1 MKKTLISLA
10 TASLI
15 ASTAMAADKGID
27 IVTTGQAVV
36 YYETNDGNGVDAVT
50 NKDESSLFR
59 DANSN
64 ANVGVQLNLNADL
77 GNNFS
82 FGAQLSYL
90 DALGLNKNLVGDT
103 RVKQV
108 GGSIPNTQALG
119 ATDTTND
126 LALTKIFVAKKVGNT
141 TVKIGRQELPKSLSP
156 LAYSEGWSVFKNTFE
171 AVLLVNSDIPDTTL
185 VGAYVGGGTGM
196 DLSNSDDLVATTTA
210 GNLAVNGTAYMLTAQ
225 NKSIP
230 MTTVT
235 ASYYALSHIGQ
246 DATIGAT
253 GVHADAL
260 WVDAQVAGKDLP
272 LGLKVGLQAGN
283 ISPDNYTVGG
293 GAIAVPMTDT
303 TAFGAKVSLKPVD
316 ALSLCAA
323 FTSVDGANIDATGT
337 VTKHAVAIKNTG
349 TGVKTPLYTQMIAN
363 QDAIA
368 LDGDTFMLK
377 AAYSL
382 GDNGTVIVQGTYTA
396 AGKSNANTYTD
407 NAGREQGNDYT
418 DLELVYKF
426 KSGGVQYFAAY
437 VNQTWDSVDFG
448 SVGQQDNNDKIRVW
462 ARYAF

>member
-36 YYETNDGNGVDAVT
+36 YYETNDNNGLDATTGN
-50 NKDESSLFR
+50 DETSLFDR
-59 DANSN
+59 GSSA

-77 GNNFS
+77 GNNFT
-82 FGAQLSYL
+82 FGSQISYL
-90 DALGLNKNLVGDT
+90 GTAGLEKDLVGAT
-103 RVKQV
+103 KQTA
-108 GGSIPNTQALG
+108 GDLY
-119 ATDTTND
+119 DTTNE
-126 LALTKIFVAKKVGNT
+126 LALTKVFVAKKVGNT

-156 LAYSEGWSVFKNTFE
+156 LAFSEGWNAFKNTFD
-171 AVLLVNSDIPDTTL
+171 AILLVNSDIQDTTL
-185 VGAYVGGGTGM
+185 VGAYVGKSTGM
-196 DLSNSDDLVATTTA
+196 GLDGLEDLTAVSTA
-210 GNLAVNGTAYMLTAQ
+210 GDIDVNGAAYMLTAQ

-235 ASYYALSHIGQ
+235 ASYYSLSQVGQ
-246 DATIGAT
+246 IPTAAGT
-253 GVHADAL
+253 GSTGIHADAL
-260 WVDAQVAGKDLP
+260 WVDAKIAGKDLP
-272 LGLKVGLQAGN
+272 LGLKVGLQAGS
-283 ISPDNYTVGG
+283 IMPDSDYVVGG
-293 GAIAVPMTDT
+293 AVAAKFTDT

-323 FTSVDGANIDATGT
+323 FTSVDGADIDATGT

-418 DLELVYKF
+418 DLELVYKL

-437 VNQTWDSVDFG
+437 VNQTWDSVDFA
-448 SVGQQDNNDKIRVW
+448 SVGQKDKNDKVRVW